1 MIGDQMTQRRSV
13 ATFLMS
19 VFMMIVP
26 LHAEEAI
33 QLNMVLNQKKVEMGK
48 TVRLDFYMMGANVPQ
63 FKEASIPELTDRF
76 SIVNQQNSMSYSNVF
91 FDRRKSQVHLW
102 EYDENGDK
110 VHRTEP
116 APLYFYVASRN
127 GDFKTID
134 GRKAKKVECSTSGEF
149 REKIGDAKSMGLETF
164 ESDVSIEDGFTH
176 E

>member
-76 SIVNQQNSMSYSNVF
+76 SIVNQQNSMSYSNVNGVVQTKRM
-91 FDRRKSQVHLW
+91 RRYILSPLKVGTHIIEPFSL
-102 EYDENGDK
+102 EFNG
-110 VHRTEP
+110 
-116 APLYFYVASRN
+116 
-127 GDFKTID
+127 KTYTSDPVKLTVI
-134 GRKAKKVECSTSGEF
+134 ESTSPVLSQPTQYGPYPQN
-149 REKIGDAKSMGLETF
+149 KS
-164 ESDVSIEDGFTH
+164 DRPNAP
-176 E
+176 